1 MPSYYYGKPL
11 YGSFEQRAQQ
21 RADLDMPRMY
31 PTSTANSRRKKV
43 VKRRPASKVAQN
55 QGNPLVKYAPSRMYN
70 FRPMNIFVRP
80 PVVGVKHRSHLMY
93 SDIVPLTSTGAGVV
107 GYYAFS
113 ANGLYD
119 PNITG
124 TGHQPMGFDQLMLL
138 YEHYTVTKAKV
149 TATFISDDSKQ
160 CGMVGIAI
168 SPDGTLPSSYT
179 TLIEN
184 GLVAKAF
191 INGGRGGVQGFANNN
206 AVQVSMPFDIKAIN
220 GRAAPIVGD
229 DLYRGDAA
237 SNPTEQTYIALFC
250 SNLSNATVFP
260 ITVSVDIDYE
270 ATFTEPR
277 KLAAS

>member
-1 MPSYYYGKPL
+1 MPY
-11 YGSFEQRAQQ
+11 R
-21 RADLDMPRMY
+21 RRV
-31 PTSTANSRRKKV
+31 PTSTAMSRKAPRKV
-43 VKRRPASKVAQN
+43 VKKRVASDFVVQN
-55 QGNPLVKYAPSRMYN
+55 QNNPLVKYAPSRMYN

-80 PVVGVKHRSHLMY
+80 PVVGIQHRSHLIY
-93 SDIVPLTSTGAGVV
+93 SEFVSLTSTGAGTV

-113 ANGLYD
+113 ANGLFD

-138 YEHYTVTKAKV
+138 YEHYTVLRAKV
-149 TATFISDDSKQ
+149 TVTFINDDCKQ

-168 SPDGTLPSSYT
+168 SPDGTLPSTYT

-184 GLVAKAF
+184 GLVSKKF
-191 INGGRGGVQGFANNN
+191 LNGGRTAVQGFMDGT
-206 AVQVSMPFDIKAIN
+206 AVQVSMPFDIRQIN

-260 ITVSVDIDYE
+260 VSASVDIDYE
-270 ATFTEPR
+270 AVFTEPR